1 MMDCQGF
8 LEKYYLMKEGGDFFK
23 NTKCSTFTGHHER
36 PIFAA
41 IFYFKV
47 DEEFLWFCFLFF
59 FWSEKENQKG
69 KTNIRN
75 NA

>member
-41 IFYFKV
+41 IFYFK
-47 DEEFLWFCFLFF
+47 
-59 FWSEKENQKG
+59 G
-69 KTNIRN
+69 
-75 NA
+75 